1 MSLPLFIEDKRE
13 KLINDLDL
21 NYEFVKVETFAKSV
35 CLRDIKFL
43 QIGNRNY
50 MVLWVGAFHGM
61 EWLTSFLLL
70 KFLKNLCTNIKSE
83 KRLFGIDIF
92 NQLQKRG
99 LLVIPC
105 LNPDG
110 VEISTRGSDSA
121 GKYKNF
127 IKEISKGNTSSWQAN
142 AHGVDLNHNYNAGWE
157 ELHELELKNGI
168 TGPAITRYGGTS
180 PESEPETQALV
191 NLCKKYNFEHAIAF
205 HSQGEEIYWRYGD
218 SIPKKSFLLAKLF
231 AVSSGYTLSAPEGLA
246 VGGGFKDWFIS
257 EFNKPG
263 FTVEI
268 GKGKNPL
275 LFSELDAIY
284 EKLEKMLYISALI

>member
-1 MSLPLFIEDKRE
+1 MSLSLSIEDKRE

-21 NYEFVKVETFAKSV
+21 NYEFVKIETFAKSV
-35 CLRDIKFL
+35 CLRDIKSL
-43 QIGNRNY
+43 QIGNKNN
-50 MVLWVGAFHGM
+50 MVFWVGAFHGM

-70 KFLKNLCTNIKSE
+70 KFLKNLCDSIKSE

-127 IKEISKGNTSSWQAN
+127 VKEISQGNTSSWQAN
-142 AHGVDLNHNYNAGWE
+142 AHGVDLNHNYNADWE

-168 TGPAITRYGGTS
+168 TSPAITRYGGTR

-191 NLCKKYNFEHAIAF
+191 NLCKKYDFEHAIAF

-218 SIPKKSFLLAKLF
+218 SISKDSFLLAKLF

>member
-1 MSLPLFIEDKRE
+1 MSFQLSIEDKRE
-13 KLINDLDL
+13 RLINDLDL
-21 NYEFVKVETFAKSV
+21 NYEFVKVETFAQSV
-35 CLRDIKFL
+35 CLRDIKYL
-43 QIGNRNY
+43 QIGNKKN
-50 MVLWVGAFHGM
+50 MALWVGAFHGM

-70 KFLKNLCTNIKSE
+70 KFLKNICVNIKFE
-83 KRLFGIDIF
+83 KHIFGMDIF

-99 LLVIPC
+99 LCVVPC

-110 VEISTRGSDSA
+110 VEISTRGSNSA
-121 GKYKNF
+121 GKYKDF
-127 IKEISKGNTSSWQAN
+127 IKEVSKGNTSSWQAN

-168 TGPAITRYGGTS
+168 TNPAITRYGGTK

-191 NLCKKYNFEHAIAF
+191 NLCKKYDFEHAIAF
-205 HSQGEEIYWRYGD
+205 HSQGEEIYWKYGN
-218 SIPKKSFLLAKLF
+218 SIPEKSFLLAKLF
-231 AVSSGYTLSAPEGLA
+231 AVSSGYTLSTPEGLA

-275 LFSELDAIY
+275 LFSEFDEIY